1 MAEWIDSADACNRS
15 SLGMSNAV
23 SRSLSRNLARNA
35 AVLGGRSVSI
45 AENCQPSLPR
55 CTRAATLRGSQSLRF
70 RGCNFVPEQEY
81 LRTAN

>member
-1 MAEWIDSADACNRS
+1 MAEAIDSADARNRS

-45 AENCQPSLPR
+45 LGNCLR
-55 CTRAATLRGSQSLRF
+55 CTIGARLMWSSE
-70 RGCNFVPEQEY
+70 PENLQMQ
-81 LRTAN
+81 L